1 MQDPE
6 QQHGMSSSN
15 HGTGRHA
22 GWRSARPVSLARSR
36 PGVPHRPSGALAAA
50 FAIAGGFTAFLWWL
64 HFMAWGLE
72 FSLHDYGIV
81 PQTSS
86 GLVGVLFAPLIHGD
100 WEHLVANTPALLVLG
115 TLLIYSYPK
124 SWKPVTVVIWL
135 CAGLGTWWFGR
146 HSTHFGA
153 SGLTH
158 GLMFYLFVM
167 GIIRRDRPAMAVSMA
182 VFFLYGGMVM
192 TIVPREPGISWES
205 HLFGA
210 VGGLLSAALFFRRD
224 PRPPEPSYSWEDE
237 PADEPDPLIGDL
249 WKYTPEELEQM
260 WREEHARQR
269 ARRLQEESD
278 EFPLAGDDEE
288 ERW

>member
-1 MQDPE
+1 MHEPD
-6 QQHGMSSSN
+6 QQHETN
-15 HGTGRHA
+15 QAERQRGRQA
-22 GWRSARPVSLARSR
+22 NRPSARPFSMARGKPVGS
-36 PGVPHRPSGALAAA
+36 HRPPGALAVA

-72 FSLHDYGIV
+72 ISLHDFGIV
-81 PQTSS
+81 PRTSS
-86 GLVGVLFAPLIHGD
+86 GILGVLFAPLIHGD

-146 HSTHFGA
+146 DSVHFGA

-224 PRPPEPSYSWEDE
+224 PRPPEPSYSWDE
-237 PADEPDPLIGDL
+237 ESPEKPDPVIGDL

-260 WREEHARQR
+260 RRDEVARRIREES
-269 ARRLQEESD
+269 E
-278 EFPLAGDDEE
+278 EFPLAGDEDDE